1 MIIQIKQVEKTN
13 SKHMKKQNQIV
24 KMFVAALLALA
35 LQAGMVAKTLQAQVF
50 IPTTGNSW
58 VINNGSKTTENIGP
72 DGIHIQNG
80 YSKVFRTFFYAEET
94 GTIQLGIK
102 GHVMNGK
109 ARLKLAMGAQE
120 KTVEL
125 TNETPTIL
133 WAGDFTVNNP
143 GYQQLDISLL
153 DGDATVQISDV
164 AVNGV
169 PTEKGFYFAKDDFYW
184 GRRGPSVHLR
194 YLVPETVKDVT
205 YFYNEITVP
214 VGEDVIGSYFMA
226 NGFGQGYFGIQVN
239 SAEERRI
246 LFSVWSPF
254 HTDNPNE
261 IPEDQRI
268 KMLRKGEGVHTGEF
282 GNEGSGGQS
291 YKKFMWKAGVT
302 YGFLLKGVPNGDN
315 STTFTA
321 WFFDP
326 ETEDWSLIASF
337 ERPKTDTY
345 LTGLHSF
352 LENFIP
358 QAGTSSRKVHY
369 TNQWVVDA
377 KGNWTELNQAAFSA
391 DATARKN
398 SRLDYAGGQF
408 GDTFFL
414 KNCGF
419 FTGKTDF
426 GAQFTREAKGKRP
439 AIDFNSLP

>member
-1 MIIQIKQVEKTN
+1 MMN
-13 SKHMKKQNQIV
+13 KKQFLRIL
-24 KMFVAALLALA
+24 AAAWLLFC
-35 LQAGMVAKTLQAQVF
+35 LQTGLGKTLVHAQVL

-58 VINNGSKTTENIGP
+58 VINNGLKTTENIGK
-72 DGIHIQNG
+72 DGIRFHSSF
-80 YSKVFRTFFYAEET
+80 SKTFRTFFYAENT
-94 GTIQLGIK
+94 GQLKLGIRGQVSGGNARVK
-102 GHVMNGK
+102 ITVGK
-109 ARLKLAMGAQE
+109 QE
-120 KTVEL
+120 KIVEMA
-125 TNETPTIL
+125 NEALTIL
-133 WAGDFTVNNP
+133 WAGDFTLKNP
-143 GYQQLDISLL
+143 GYQQVDITSLS
-153 DGDATVQISDV
+153 GDADVYISDV
-164 AVNGV
+164 AVDGQPV
-169 PTEKGFYFAKDDFYW
+169 ESDFYFAKDDFYW

-214 VGEDVIGSYFMA
+214 EGEDVIGSYFMA

-239 SAEERRI
+239 SEEERRI

-254 HTDNPNE
+254 HTDNPDE

-268 KMLRKGEGVHTGEF
+268 NMLRKGEGVHTGEF

-302 YGFLLKGVPNGDN
+302 YGFLLKGVPSGDN

-326 ETEDWSLIASF
+326 EAGDWSLIASF
-337 ERPKTDTY
+337 DRPQTNTY

-358 QAGTSSRKVHY
+358 QAGIYTRKVQY

-398 SRLDYAGGQF
+398 SRLDYAGGQL
-408 GDTFFL
+408 GDAFYL

-426 GAQFTREAKGKRP
+426 GAEFIRKSKGEHP
-439 AIDFNSLP
+439 IINFNSLP